1 MMRFVRLL
9 FFVVV
14 TLAALYLAEANRA
27 PVTISLDPFQGS
39 DASELTFKAPL
50 FLVIFG
56 SVAVG
61 VVLGAAAS
69 WLRHAEARRTA
80 RLARTELAKTRSEVE
95 GLRQQALSNLPG
107 EGARK

>member
-1 MMRFVRLL
+1 MRFLRLL

-27 PVTISLDPFQGS
+27 PVTISLDPFPGGE
-39 DASELTFKAPL
+39 ASELNFKAPL

-56 SVAVG
+56 AVAVG

-69 WLRHAEARRTA
+69 WLRHADARRTA
-80 RLARTELAKTRSEVE
+80 RAARSEIAKARDQVE
-95 GLRQQALSNLPG
+95 SLRQQTLANLPG
-107 EGARK
+107 DSARK

>member
-1 MMRFVRLL
+1 MRFVRLL

-27 PVTISLDPFQGS
+27 PVTISLDPFPGGE
-39 DASELTFKAPL
+39 ASELRFQAPL

-56 SVAVG
+56 AVAVG

-69 WLRHAEARRTA
+69 WLRHAETRRNARAA
-80 RLARTELAKTRSEVE
+80 RSELAKTRSEVE
-95 GLRQQALSNLPG
+95 SLRQQALGNLSG
-107 EGARK
+107 ENVKK

>member
-1 MMRFVRLL
+1 MRFLRLL

-14 TLAALYLAEANRA
+14 ILAALYLAEANRA
-27 PVTISLDPFQGS
+27 PVTISLDPFPGGE
-39 DASELTFKAPL
+39 ASELNFKAPL

-56 SVAVG
+56 AVAVG

-80 RLARTELAKTRSEVE
+80 RAAKSEIAKARSEAE
-95 GLRQQALSNLPG
+95 NLRQQALANLPG
-107 EGARK
+107 DGARK